1 LGGSLTVALPNHYSA
16 TLSALDMAI
25 VRSVPPGGNW
35 KNVPHSVDSK
45 RLETIRASFARG
57 EGSRSTYYGR
67 LLREAPSY
75 TINTYF
81 SRPGNGC
88 HIHYDQDRVLSQRE
102 AARFQSFPDSFVF
115 HGSKTAI
122 NGQIGNAVAPLL
134 AYQVARTM
142 GEPGVFIDLFAG
154 AGGLSLGF
162 ALAGW
167 TPLVANDLDRYA
179 LQTYARNI
187 HEAVVLGDIRDP
199 LVRNKLLE
207 RARAAR
213 RATPDRQFLVLGGP
227 PCQGF
232 STAGKK
238 RSLDDERNHL
248 FRDYADILDELSPDG
263 FVFENV
269 TGLLNFQKG
278 QVFRDI
284 SAVLAETM
292 HDIRGGV
299 LRSEDFGVPQ
309 RRWRVFVTGRR
320 ESECP
325 LPPSIVTRFPGSEAF
340 RAGLPTAPGAEDA
353 IGDLPPLEPG
363 EDGSSLSASPPGS
376 HFQKLVQGFI
386 QPEEYL
392 AVLEAQRFAPE
403 KEQLKLVG

>member
-1 LGGSLTVALPNHYSA
+1 MSALPNHYSA

-25 VRSVPPGGNW
+25 VRSIPPGGNW
-35 KNVPHSVDSK
+35 KNVPHSVKSK

-67 LLREAPSY
+67 LVRHAPSY

-88 HIHYDQDRVLSQRE
+88 HIHYGQDRVISQRE

-115 HGSKTAI
+115 LGPKTAV
-122 NGQIGNAVAPLL
+122 NVQIGNAVPPLL

-162 ALAGW
+162 TLAGW

-179 LQTYARNI
+179 LQTYAHNI
-187 HEAVVLGDIRDP
+187 HEEVVLGDIRDP
-199 LVRNKLLE
+199 RVQNELLE
-207 RARAAR
+207 RTRAAR
-213 RATPDRQFLVLGGP
+213 RATRDRQFLVLGGP

-248 FRDYADILDELSPDG
+248 FRDYADILHALSPDG

-292 HDIRGGV
+292 HDVRGGV
-299 LRSEDFGVPQ
+299 LRSEEYGVPQ

-320 ESECP
+320 ASECP
-325 LPPSIVTRFPGSEAF
+325 LPPAIVTSFPERDA
-340 RAGLPTAPGAEDA
+340 RRRGLPTAPGAAAA

-363 EDGSSLSASPPGS
+363 EDGSSLSASVPHS
-376 HFQKLVQGFI
+376 HFQQLAQGYMPP
-386 QPEEYL
+386 QEYL
-392 AVLEAQRFAPE
+392 SVLEGLRFLSE
-403 KEQLKLVG
+403 DEQLKLVG